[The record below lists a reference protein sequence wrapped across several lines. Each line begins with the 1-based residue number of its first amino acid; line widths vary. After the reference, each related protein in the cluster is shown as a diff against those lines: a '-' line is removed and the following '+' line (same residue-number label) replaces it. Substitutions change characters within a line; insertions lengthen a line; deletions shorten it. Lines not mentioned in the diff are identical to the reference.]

1 MTAIL
6 RIPAIMGIVAIM
18 AIQKTRDAGFT
29 LIELLIV
36 ISIIGILAATSMA
49 LYRNARIRGDEAA
62 AIATLTMI
70 NQAQFAFSQACGN
83 QRYAPS
89 LVALATP
96 MPSTGQP
103 FLSRDL
109 GVDPLDKGGYRIA
122 LAGTVVTDGG
132 TTCINEP
139 PVETYRVTAD
149 PQQPGYSGIRY
160 FATNTDRVLF
170 EDLETFAT
178 DMTEAGA
185 PPHGAEMK

>member
-1 MTAIL
+1 
-6 RIPAIMGIVAIM
+6 M
-18 AIQKTRDAGFT
+18 AIHKTDDAGFT

-49 LYRNARIRGDEAA
+49 LYRNARIRGDEAV
-62 AIATLTMI
+62 AIATLNTI

-83 QRYAPS
+83 QRFAPS

-96 MPSTGQP
+96 MPTTGQA

-109 GVDPLDKGGYRIA
+109 AVDPLEKGGYLIA
-122 LAGTVVTDGG
+122 LSGTAVTDGG
-132 TTCINEP
+132 MTCINEP
-139 PVETYRVTAD
+139 AVETYRVTAD
-149 PQQPGYSGIRY
+149 PRQPGYSGIRY

-178 DMTEAGA
+178 DMTESGA
-185 PPHGAEMK
+185 PPHGTEMK